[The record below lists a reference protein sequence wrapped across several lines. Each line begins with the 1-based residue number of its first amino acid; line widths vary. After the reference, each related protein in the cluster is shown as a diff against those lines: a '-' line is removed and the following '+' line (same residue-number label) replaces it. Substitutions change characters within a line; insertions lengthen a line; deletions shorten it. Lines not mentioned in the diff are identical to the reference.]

1 MSGVWSLGFLSIIR
15 PPKCKKSLKTH
26 HAGAAAARVDTRVL
40 YILVCVYIKLGV
52 REVCVTVR
60 LSCAEYVTR
69 SDIGPDQAPGRF
81 PALIGPGQGIVPAP
95 RRNADCRP
103 CGASIPGSTWRSR
116 SSQSRRPAPRP
127 RQNQALESPLRTQR
141 SPHQGSTEAARRRGR
156 PHPKRPRSPPR

>member
-52 REVCVTVR
+52 REVCVTARVN
-60 LSCAEYVTR
+60 
-69 SDIGPDQAPGRF
+69 DQAPGRF

-103 CGASIPGSTWRSR
+103 CGASIPGST
-116 SSQSRRPAPRP
+116 
-127 RQNQALESPLRTQR
+127 
-141 SPHQGSTEAARRRGR
+141 
-156 PHPKRPRSPPR
+156 

>member
-60 LSCAEYVTR
+60 L
-69 SDIGPDQAPGRF
+69 
-81 PALIGPGQGIVPAP
+81 L
-95 RRNADCRP
+95 CRI
-103 CGASIPGSTWRSR
+103 CDAFGYRSR
-116 SSQSRRPAPRP
+116 SGTRPLPGPDRPGTGHRP
-127 RQNQALESPLRTQR
+127 RAASKRGLQAL
-141 SPHQGSTEAARRRGR
+141 RRLYSGFDLA
-156 PHPKRPRSPPR
+156 